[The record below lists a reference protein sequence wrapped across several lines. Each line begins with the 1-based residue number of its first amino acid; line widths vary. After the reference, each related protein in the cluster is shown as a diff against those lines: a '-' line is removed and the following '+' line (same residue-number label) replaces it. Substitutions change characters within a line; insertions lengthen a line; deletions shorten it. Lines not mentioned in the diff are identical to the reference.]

1 MSLLSMAIRNLMAR
15 KVQTALTAAV
25 VLVGIAV
32 TLAVLVLSG
41 GVRGGIER
49 ASEPFGLLIGSKG
62 SANQL
67 VFNTIFLM
75 DRPLDNLSHAYYEK
89 LAANDEVQTAV
100 PFALGDQ
107 YRGFRIVGTSADF
120 FDLKGRPA
128 DPPYFNLREG
138 RLFSGP
144 FQAVIGA
151 EVASREGLKVG
162 DRFVSEHGV
171 VVSAEPDEHAD
182 HPYEVVGILKPVAA
196 PSDQGIY
203 VSMDSYWISHEHGH
217 EEEEG
222 GAAAGGQELS
232 SSAEASSAPGPAV
245 SDVFDEDEAARG
257 VTAVL
262 VKPKSY
268 IGLMKLYQQTNAGK
282 EAQAVLPGQTLAKLF
297 DMLGSGEQALRSIG
311 YVILGMAGLTVCLS
325 LYGSAME
332 RRRSVAILRAIGAGR
347 RHVMAI
353 VLLESSIVM
362 LFGCALGIAGAY
374 GLSAVLSGYISS
386 RVSIAVTVG
395 FQWSHLGIAGIVLT
409 AGIAAGLI
417 PALAAYRAETAR
429 YLAIQ

>member
-25 VLVGIAV
+25 VLIGIAV
-32 TLAVLVLSG
+32 TLAVLILSG

-89 LAANDEVQTAV
+89 LAENDEVQTAV

-107 YRGFRIVGTSADF
+107 YRGFRIVGTSPDF
-120 FDLKGRPA
+120 FDLRGRPA

-138 RLFSGP
+138 KLFSGP

-151 EVASREGLKVG
+151 EVASREGLNVG

-217 EEEEG
+217 EHEEEG
-222 GAAAGGQELS
+222 GAADGGQEPS
-232 SSAEASSAPGPAV
+232 STAEASSAPGPAL
-245 SDVFDEDEAARG
+245 SDEDEAARG

-362 LFGCALGIAGAY
+362 LLGCALGIAGAY
-374 GLSAVLSGYISS
+374 GLSAVLSGYIGS
-386 RVSIAVTVG
+386 RVSIAVPVG
-395 FQWSHLGIAGIVLT
+395 FQWSHLGIAGIVLA

>member
-32 TLAVLVLSG
+32 TLAVLILSG

-89 LAANDEVQTAV
+89 LAGDDEVQTAV

-107 YRGFRIVGTSADF
+107 YRGFRIVGTSAGF

-128 DPPYFNLREG
+128 DPPYFSLRDG

-171 VVSAEPDEHAD
+171 AASAEPEEHGE

-217 EEEEG
+217 EEEG
-222 GAAAGGQELS
+222 GTADGGQEPS
-232 SSAEASSAPGPAV
+232 TSAKASSAPGPAV
-245 SDVFDEDEAARG
+245 SDEDEAARG

-362 LFGCALGIAGAY
+362 LLGCALGIAGAY
-374 GLSAVLSGYISS
+374 GLSAVLSGYIGS

-395 FQWSHLGIAGIVLT
+395 FQWSHLGIAGIVLA